1 MRAADDYDA
10 IAERQ
15 RRLAVE
21 QPDPKSAS
29 SLAVLQRAL
38 ARRRAIEIERRR
50 IFGHPAQKDH

>member
-21 QPDPKSAS
+21 QPDPEPTSP
-29 SLAVLQRAL
+29 LAVLQLAL
-38 ARRRAIEIERRR
+38 ARRRAIEVERRR
-50 IFGHPAQKDH
+50 IFGQH

>member
-15 RRLAVE
+15 RQLAAE
-21 QPDPKSAS
+21 PPDDERKPTSP
-29 SLAVLQRAL
+29 LAALQLAL

-50 IFGHPAQKDH
+50 IFGDH